1 MAQEKARVLIVGT
14 GGVGTMS
21 AYALMQGGK
30 ADVTAV
36 MRSNYD
42 AAVKNGISIDSIQY
56 GHDIKGFRPTTSK
69 LSSAAV

>member
-1 MAQEKARVLIVGT
+1 
-14 GGVGTMS
+14 MS
-21 AYALMQGGK
+21 AYALMQAGK

-56 GHDIKGFRPTTSK
+56 GHEIKGFRPTTSK
-69 LSSAAV
+69 LP